1 MTKSIRIEFLF
12 LFVFLSFYSANIFG
26 QFDVEYNEINGSL
39 TKTDEFK
46 KELGRYDGYEIP
58 LYEGEAVNLIVYSE
72 KFSPRLIFV
81 TPGGNIYKQASSG
94 TSKIASI
101 ISTVNESG
109 NWILYV
115 VGDSAA
121 TGDYTFQYSFASKN
135 SLILPVQHDFCTSLQ
150 FVVAHA
156 KAYFLL
162 MENPVDA
169 KTAFVK
175 INNAVDAFIDESDGA
190 YTAKMYEGNNL
201 AEAEKI
207 YNQIRGMN
215 PWPGAFTYL
224 EGKILKVLQAKHI
237 IQGSS
242 HESGKVVKTSDEGVL
257 VATGEGHIL
266 ITEIQLENHKRMSS
280 ALFLRGHPLPLDAHF
295 G

>member
-207 YNQIRGMN
+207 YNQYANDVGNCLDKSWIRKSES
-215 PWPGAFTYL
+215 WVDIDDY
-224 EGKILKVLQAKHI
+224 KVKSVLYTEPIK
-237 IQGSS
+237 
-242 HESGKVVKTSDEGVL
+242 EKERLVL
-257 VATGEGHIL
+257 VSLQDLSKSKQKFTGNYVVL
-266 ITEIQLENHKRMSS
+266 IIVNRKN
-280 ALFLRGHPLPLDAHF
+280 
-295 G
+295 

>member
-1 MTKSIRIEFLF
+1 MTKSIQIEFLF
-12 LFVFLSFYSANIFG
+12 LFVFLSFFSANIYG
-26 QFDVEYNEINGSL
+26 QFDVEYNEIKGSL

-94 TSKIASI
+94 PSKIASI
-101 ISTVNESG
+101 ITTVNESG

-135 SLILPVQHDFCTSLQ
+135 SLILPAQHDFCTSLK

-190 YTAKMYEGNNL
+190 YTAKMYESNNL

-207 YNQIRGMN
+207 YNQYANDVGKCLDKSWIRKSES
-215 PWPGAFTYL
+215 WVDIDDY
-224 EGKILKVLQAKHI
+224 KVKSVLYT
-237 IQGSS
+237 
-242 HESGKVVKTSDEGVL
+242 EPVKEKERLVL
-257 VATGEGHIL
+257 VSLQDLSKSKQKFTGNYVVL
-266 ITEIQLENHKRMSS
+266 IIVNRKN
-280 ALFLRGHPLPLDAHF
+280 
-295 G
+295 